1 MNIEELPLVVRV
13 LREDLANKI
22 SAQSAAVAARNAE
35 KSGVKAPK
43 WRSLLVTPMTDSV
56 DKMTKESLE
65 LFGLFDI
72 NKDNAHDA
80 AHIAKSLYAMADYF
94 AEQASLWATD
104 LASDHG
110 PVLSDDEIKKLTASC
125 DDVFQFIFTQT
136 PHLYERKND
145 PAIEQ
150 ELVQLIGQP
159 ILAKKMSDGTVK
171 YQLDIERIRASKTSE
186 SSDRKMILE
195 VNGHSFTDCNFAQAV
210 DTAFSIKASAFLN
223 ELKAQATFETPFNT
237 DGEPM
242 LFDHDGKTYTVKI
255 TTTTV

>member
-22 SAQSAAVAARNAE
+22 QAQSAAVAARNAE

-43 WRSLLVTPMTDSV
+43 WRSLLVTPASNQEFTNELLNPFMDFTI
-56 DKMTKESLE
+56 DKS
-65 LFGLFDI
+65 
-72 NKDNAHDA
+72 NAHDA

-110 PVLSDDEIKKLTASC
+110 PSLSDDEIKKLTASC

-159 ILAKKMSDGTVK
+159 ILAKKMADGSVK
-171 YQLDIERIRASKTSE
+171 YQLDIERIRSSKTSE
-186 SSDRKMILE
+186 SSDRKMVLE
-195 VNGHSFTDCNFAQAV
+195 VDGHSFSDCNFAQAV
-210 DTAFSIKASAFLN
+210 DTAFSIKAPAFLDA
-223 ELKAQATFETPFNT
+223 LKSHPTNVFNT
-237 DGEPM
+237 DGDPM
-242 LFDHDGKTYTVKI
+242 LFDHDGKTYVVKI

>member
-22 SAQSAAVAARNAE
+22 TAQSAAVAARNAE

-43 WRSLLVTPMTDSV
+43 WRSLLVTPSSTPSFMTEFLSPL
-56 DKMTKESLE
+56 M
-65 LFGLFDI
+65 DI
-72 NKDNAHDA
+72 EIDKDNAHDA

-110 PVLSDDEIKKLTASC
+110 PVLPDDEIQKLTASC
-125 DDVFQFIFTQT
+125 DDVFQFIFKQM

-150 ELVQLIGQP
+150 ELVELIGQP
-159 ILAKKMSDGTVK
+159 ILAKKMADGTVK
-171 YQLDIERIRASKTSE
+171 YQLDIERIRSSKTGE
-186 SSDRKMILE
+186 SSDRKMVLE
-195 VNGHSFTDCNFAQAV
+195 VNGFPFPNMNFAQAV
-210 DTAFSIKASAFLN
+210 DTAFSIKSPAFLDA
-223 ELKAQATFETPFNT
+223 LKATNVFNT
-237 DGEPM
+237 EGEPM
-242 LFDHDGKTYTVKI
+242 LFDHKGETYTVKI
-255 TTTTV
+255 TTTSV

>member
-22 SAQSAAVAARNAE
+22 TAQSAAVAARNAE
-35 KSGVKAPK
+35 KAGVKAPK
-43 WRSLLVTPMTDSV
+43 WRSLLVTPPTFDPVELNQASLDQLLATNI
-56 DKMTKESLE
+56 DK
-65 LFGLFDI
+65 G
-72 NKDNAHDA
+72 NAHDA

-110 PVLSDDEIKKLTASC
+110 PTLSDDEIKKLTASC

-159 ILAKKMSDGTVK
+159 ILAKKMSDGSVK
-171 YQLDIERIRASKTSE
+171 YQLDIERIRSSKTSE
-186 SSDRKMILE
+186 SSDRKMVLE

-210 DTAFSIKASAFLN
+210 DTAFSLKASTFLDA
-223 ELKAQATFETPFNT
+223 LKSQATFNT

-242 LFDHDGKTYTVKI
+242 NFEHDGKTYTVKI
-255 TTTTV
+255 TTTTL

>member
-1 MNIEELPLVVRV
+1 MSTEELPLVVRV

-22 SAQSAAVAARNAE
+22 TAQSAAVAARNAE

-43 WRSLLVTPMTDSV
+43 WRSLLVTPS
-56 DKMTKESLE
+56 SLSPSFVTE
-65 LFGLFDI
+65 LLSPLMDVEIG
-72 NKDNAHDA
+72 KDNAHDA

-110 PVLSDDEIKKLTASC
+110 PTLSDDEIQKLTASC
-125 DDVFQFIFTQT
+125 DDVFQFIFKQT

-150 ELVQLIGQP
+150 ELVGLIGQP
-159 ILAKKMSDGTVK
+159 ILAKKMADGTVK
-171 YQLDIERIRASKTSE
+171 YQLAIERIRSSKTSE
-186 SSDRKMILE
+186 SSDRKMVLE

-210 DTAFSIKASAFLN
+210 ATAFSLTSPAFLDA
-223 ELKAQATFETPFNT
+223 LKSQSTINT
-237 DGEPM
+237 HGEPM
-242 LFDHDGKTYTVKI
+242 KFEHDSKTTTFKI

>member
-22 SAQSAAVAARNAE
+22 ATQSAAVAARNAE
-35 KSGVKAPK
+35 KTGVKAPK
-43 WRSLLVTPMTDSV
+43 WRSLLVTPATESISEMVKGSLAPLFTFSI
-56 DKMTKESLE
+56 DKS
-65 LFGLFDI
+65 
-72 NKDNAHDA
+72 NAHDA

-110 PVLSDDEIKKLTASC
+110 PTLSDDEIKKLTAAC
-125 DDVFQFIFTQT
+125 DDVFQFIFLQT

-150 ELVQLIGQP
+150 ELVELIGQP
-159 ILAKKMSDGTVK
+159 ILAKKMADGSVK
-171 YQLDIERIRASKTSE
+171 YQLDIERIRSPRTSE
-186 SSDRKMILE
+186 SSDRKMVLE

-210 DTAFSIKASAFLN
+210 DTAFSLKSPAFLDA
-223 ELKAQATFETPFNT
+223 LKATNVFNT

-242 LFDHDGKTYTVKI
+242 NFNHDGKTYVVKI
-255 TTTTV
+255 TTTSA

>member
-22 SAQSAAVAARNAE
+22 ATQSAAVAARNAE

-43 WRSLLVTPMTDSV
+43 WRSLLVTPATESISEMVKGSLAPLFTFSI
-56 DKMTKESLE
+56 DKS
-65 LFGLFDI
+65 
-72 NKDNAHDA
+72 NAHDA

-110 PVLSDDEIKKLTASC
+110 PTLSDDEIKKLTASC
-125 DDVFQFIFTQT
+125 DDVFQFIFLQT

-150 ELVQLIGQP
+150 ELVELIGQP
-159 ILAKKMSDGTVK
+159 ILAKKMADGSVK
-171 YQLDIERIRASKTSE
+171 YQLDIERIRSSKTSE
-186 SSDRKMILE
+186 SSDRKMVLE
-195 VNGHSFTDCNFAQAV
+195 VNGFPFPNMNFAQAV
-210 DTAFSIKASAFLN
+210 DTAFSLKSPAFLDA
-223 ELKAQATFETPFNT
+223 LKATNVFNT

-242 LFDHDGKTYTVKI
+242 LFDHKGETYTVKI
-255 TTTTV
+255 TTTSV

>member
-22 SAQSAAVAARNAE
+22 QTQSAAVAARNAE
-35 KSGVKAPK
+35 KAGVKAPK
-43 WRSLLVTPMTDSV
+43 WRSLLVTPSTPETLQPVTDSLAEFMAIDI
-56 DKMTKESLE
+56 DKS
-65 LFGLFDI
+65 
-72 NKDNAHDA
+72 NAHDA

-110 PVLSDDEIKKLTASC
+110 PTLPDDEIQKLTASC
-125 DDVFQFIFTQT
+125 DDVFQFIFKQM
-136 PHLYERKND
+136 PELYERKND

-150 ELVQLIGQP
+150 ELVELIGQP
-159 ILAKKMSDGTVK
+159 ILAKKMADGSVK
-171 YQLDIERIRASKTSE
+171 YQLDIERIRSSKTGE
-186 SSDRKMILE
+186 SSDRKMVLE

-210 DTAFSIKASAFLN
+210 DTAFSIKAPAFLDA
-223 ELKAQATFETPFNT
+223 LKATNVFNT

-242 LFDHDGKTYTVKI
+242 NFKHDGKTYVVKI
-255 TTTTV
+255 TTTSV

>member
-22 SAQSAAVAARNAE
+22 QAQSAAVAARNAE
-35 KSGVKAPK
+35 KSGVKTPK
-43 WRSLLVTPMTDSV
+43 WRSLLVTPATPETLQPVTDSLAELMTIDI
-56 DKMTKESLE
+56 DKT
-65 LFGLFDI
+65 
-72 NKDNAHDA
+72 NAHDA

-110 PVLSDDEIKKLTASC
+110 PSLSDDEIKKLTASC

-150 ELVQLIGQP
+150 ELVELIGQP
-159 ILAKKMSDGTVK
+159 ILAKKMSDGSVK
-171 YQLDIERIRASKTSE
+171 YQLDIERIRSSKTSE
-186 SSDRKMILE
+186 SSDRKMVLE

-210 DTAFSIKASAFLN
+210 DTAFSLKASTFLELIKAN
-223 ELKAQATFETPFNT
+223 DEFNT

-242 LFDHDGKTYTVKI
+242 NFEHDSKTYVVKI